1 MGRKFTNQEFDIHNL
16 LIQEIMN
23 SKELFKSLLTIV
35 NTQDKEE
42 INRSI
47 NSLDEL
53 SIHVRTI
60 KTEQV
65 IELLER
71 YEAGKKLIK

>member
-1 MGRKFTNQEFDIHNL
+1 MGRKFIDKSSNIHYQ
-16 LIQEIMN
+16 LIQEIKK
-23 SKELFKSLLTIV
+23 SKELFKSLLMIV
-35 NTQDKEE
+35 NDDDKNK
-42 INRSI
+42 INHSI

-53 SIHVRTI
+53 SIYVNSI